1 MSTLDLIPVSSYK
14 INNIEKR
21 VRRKRIMTSEEIKN
35 MSFEDF
41 RTQIEGME
49 EVQKLT
55 ADGTE
60 RYGIYKHDVC
70 YVNRDE
76 CQSTK
81 DISGNFVCSG
91 IGMEK
96 TGQL

>member
-14 INNIEKR
+14 INNIEKW

-60 RYGIYKHDVC
+60 RYGIYKHDV
-70 YVNRDE
+70 
-76 CQSTK
+76 
-81 DISGNFVCSG
+81 
-91 IGMEK
+91 
-96 TGQL
+96 